1 MNPNE
6 RTLELDKILELL
18 ANEAANDL
26 TREQARHL
34 QPQTDLAVVQAELE
48 KTDSALAL
56 AVQFGT
62 PPFYAFQDMC
72 TALQRAK
79 SGAKLSLKDLLEI
92 ARILRQV
99 QALSDWYDHCSGVET
114 PLDDLFSRLAPVP
127 FLLEKLDRCI
137 LSEEEL
143 ADAACPALADIRRKI
158 LRSGQRLRETLDKMV
173 RNQDVQKCLQDARV
187 TMRDGRFVLPVKAEH
202 RGQVQGLIHDT
213 SASGQTLFIEP
224 LAVVEANND
233 MRLLESLEQ
242 EEIERIITEL
252 CADCG
257 TWADAIIADH
267 AVCAELNLYFA
278 KANLAAKMHAFRP
291 IVTDD
296 GVLDLKNARHPLIP
310 AEKVVPISFSLGRE
324 QKTLIITGPNTGGKT
339 VALKTAGLLT
349 LMAMC
354 GLLIPAAEGSQISV
368 FETVFA
374 NIGDTQSIE
383 QNLSTF
389 SAHMKQVIE
398 ILQQAD
404 DRSLVLLDELGSG
417 TDPVEG
423 AALAVAIIER
433 LHNNGAKMMIT
444 THYQELKLYAT
455 EHPEVENASCEF
467 DLVHLKPTY
476 RLILGSPGKS
486 NAFAITEGLGM
497 DPSIIQQ
504 AQTLVSEENLRFE
517 RAVEKLEQTRQTLED
532 QLQAIQVEKQQAD
545 EAAAKA
551 KQELEEIRAERAE
564 KIEQARLQAMQI
576 VEQTRAESNALLEEL
591 DKLRKEKER
600 ATFSGDVISAKSSS
614 KRRFRHMYET
624 ANPLEEAAATDA
636 SYQLPRAL
644 KVGDTVMVADT
655 KQKGKVVSLPDS
667 SNRLLVQ
674 FGAMKTKMQLER
686 LRLVNSQPE
695 KQPQKKNVPRTGKV
709 SAKTERSGSMELDIR
724 GCTCD
729 DGVYQMDAFLD
740 RAVLSHVSTVTII
753 HGKGTGLLRKA
764 VHQRLKQLKYVK
776 SFRLG
781 VFGEGEDGVTIVTLA

>member
-62 PPFYAFQDMC
+62 PPFYSFQDMC
-72 TALQRAK
+72 TSLQRAK

-143 ADAACPALADIRRKI
+143 ADAASPALADIRRKI

-398 ILQQAD
+398 ILHQAD

-504 AQTLVSEENLRFE
+504 AQTLVSEENVRFE
-517 RAVEKLEQTRQTLED
+517 RAVEKLEQTRQTLEE

-600 ATFSGDVISAKSSS
+600 ATFSEDVISVKSSS

-695 KQPQKKNVPRTGKV
+695 KQPQKKNAPRTGKV
-709 SAKTERSGSMELDIR
+709 STKTERSGSMELDIR

>member
-72 TALQRAK
+72 TSLQRAK

-143 ADAACPALADIRRKI
+143 ADAASPALADIRRKI

-504 AQTLVSEENLRFE
+504 AQTLVSEENVQIG
-517 RAVEKLEQTRQTLED
+517 RA
-532 QLQAIQVEKQQAD
+532 
-545 EAAAKA
+545 
-551 KQELEEIRAERAE
+551 
-564 KIEQARLQAMQI
+564 
-576 VEQTRAESNALLEEL
+576 
-591 DKLRKEKER
+591 
-600 ATFSGDVISAKSSS
+600 
-614 KRRFRHMYET
+614 
-624 ANPLEEAAATDA
+624 
-636 SYQLPRAL
+636 
-644 KVGDTVMVADT
+644 
-655 KQKGKVVSLPDS
+655 
-667 SNRLLVQ
+667 
-674 FGAMKTKMQLER
+674 
-686 LRLVNSQPE
+686 
-695 KQPQKKNVPRTGKV
+695 
-709 SAKTERSGSMELDIR
+709 
-724 GCTCD
+724 
-729 DGVYQMDAFLD
+729 
-740 RAVLSHVSTVTII
+740 HV
-753 HGKGTGLLRKA
+753 
-764 VHQRLKQLKYVK
+764 
-776 SFRLG
+776 
-781 VFGEGEDGVTIVTLA
+781 

>member
-72 TALQRAK
+72 TSLQRAK

-143 ADAACPALADIRRKI
+143 ADAASPALADIRRKI

-339 VALKTAGLLT
+339 VALKTSGLLT

-600 ATFSGDVISAKSSS
+600 ATFSEDVISAKSSS

-695 KQPQKKNVPRTGKV
+695 KQPQKKNAPRTGKV